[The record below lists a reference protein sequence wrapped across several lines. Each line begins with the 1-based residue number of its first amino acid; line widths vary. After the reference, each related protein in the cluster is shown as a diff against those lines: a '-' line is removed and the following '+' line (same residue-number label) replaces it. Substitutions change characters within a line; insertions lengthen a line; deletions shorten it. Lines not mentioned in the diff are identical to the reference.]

1 MPAAKK
7 TTAKAAKAPVAE
19 TAAPAV
25 ETVKKPRAPKK
36 TAAKAAAVKT
46 LLQFNGNEFD
56 ISALSEKVT
65 KAANAPAGAEIVIY
79 VKPEEGAAYYTV
91 NGEGSDAFKVEL

>member
-7 TTAKAAKAPVAE
+7 ATVKAAPAAE
-19 TAAPAV
+19 PAAVAV
-25 ETVKKPRAPKK
+25 ETVKKPRAPRKA
-36 TAAKAAAVKT
+36 AAKPAAVKT
-46 LLQFNGNEFD
+46 LLQFNGCEYD
-56 ISALSEKVT
+56 ISALSEKVV
-65 KAANAPAGAEIVIY
+65 KAAKAPDGAEIVVY